1 MSPSAHDDTVR
12 DSFRRQVDKFSG
24 PDSPFAQRPPGSL
37 SWVEPLD
44 ADLVVL
50 EVACG
55 AAHVAEEVAGHV
67 RAVVGI
73 DLTPELLALGAERLR
88 DAGVR
93 NVVLQE
99 ANGEALPFVHGTF
112 DLVCCRGSLHHFGV
126 PEAAVVEMVRV
137 CRPGGRVV
145 ISDLVA
151 PAPKVRDRFDHLHQ
165 LLDPSHR
172 RAFVEAELPGLFPA
186 ATDLTYA
193 ETTTS
198 RYPLDIAVTQQ
209 SDGDAVIAALRDEL
223 AGGAET
229 GFAPSEDDGALVVA
243 FVSCTVEVTV
253 RTG

>member
-1 MSPSAHDDTVR
+1 
-12 DSFRRQVDKFSG
+12 
-24 PDSPFAQRPPGSL
+24 
-37 SWVEPLD
+37 
-44 ADLVVL
+44 
-50 EVACG
+50 
-55 AAHVAEEVAGHV
+55 
-67 RAVVGI
+67 
-73 DLTPELLALGAERLR
+73 
-88 DAGVR
+88 
-93 NVVLQE
+93 
-99 ANGEALPFVHGTF
+99 
-112 DLVCCRGSLHHFGV
+112 LHHFGE

-151 PAPKVRDRFDHLHQ
+151 PAPEVRDRFDHLHQ

-172 RAFVEAELPGLFPA
+172 RAFVEAELPALFPA